1 MVSNRPTG
9 IDSYYKKRVE
19 GDEIINLKQ
28 SSLKIQ
34 NFVKALVEPG
44 PIARINLKN
53 NQIYVKKIS
62 ILNKKKIIDITNNDT
77 LMIKDKMIYIPTV
90 DSKILCIEKWHL
102 KKKGQK
108 NLKLKIS

>member
-1 MVSNRPTG
+1 MIYKTIKKIQNNNYEAISQNKFSKKS
-9 IDSYYKKRVE
+9 SYYKKRVE

-62 ILNKKKIIDITNNDT
+62 ILNKKK
-77 LMIKDKMIYIPTV
+77 
-90 DSKILCIEKWHL
+90 
-102 KKKGQK
+102 KK
-108 NLKLKIS
+108 